1 MPCSPGNTSVNRRL
15 AVGVGA
21 VIVALAAL
29 AGSFATWLESG
40 DPTQSLDPHHRG
52 AGTAAGLAAVLCILA
67 LRRLR
72 ELGRGRTGWWEVAW
86 CSFVA
91 VGGLL
96 FLDAVAFAS
105 RLGG

>member
-1 MPCSPGNTSVNRRL
+1 MPSSSGQTGVNRRL
-15 AVGVGA
+15 AIGAGA
-21 VIVALAAL
+21 VLVALAVL
-29 AGSFATWLESG
+29 AGGLATWLESG
-40 DPTQSLDPHHRG
+40 DRATSLDPHHRG
-52 AGTAAGLAAVLCILA
+52 AGTAAGFAAAFCILA
-67 LRRLR
+67 LWRLR

-86 CSFVA
+86 CSLFA